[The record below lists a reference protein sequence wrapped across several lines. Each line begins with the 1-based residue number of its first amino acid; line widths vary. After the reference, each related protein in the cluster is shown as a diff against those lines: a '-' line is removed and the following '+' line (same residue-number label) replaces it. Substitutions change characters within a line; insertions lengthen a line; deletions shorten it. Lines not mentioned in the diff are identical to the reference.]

1 MNLKNAKDTWNF
13 YKRMA
18 SMDYSTEE

>member
-18 SMDYSTEE
+18 AMDYSTEE